1 VNWGLFRL
9 GIALFCL
16 FAGGLASGIGR
27 QDRPHM
33 RVAFASQSQRAGSA
47 ERLTAP
53 WSFAVSGDSR
63 NCGDVVMPA
72 IAAGATKAGTA
83 FYWHLGDFRAIYN
96 FDEDIQHQPEYVA
109 KPLNIAAYE
118 DLSWKDFI
126 ANQLMPFGTLP
137 VYLGIGNHETILPKT
152 REEYLIQ
159 FADWLET
166 PRLREQ
172 RLSDDPRDFQLRT
185 YYHWIQG
192 GVDFFNLDNAT
203 PEKFDREQIT
213 WFEKTLKAASSNT
226 QVRTVIIGMHEALP
240 ESISENHSMNQSPAG
255 VESGNRVYA
264 DLLKLE
270 NESHKH
276 VYILASHSHYF
287 MEGIFNTDYWRT
299 HGGVL
304 PGWIIGTAGAQRYAL
319 PQDSTSATVAETD
332 VYGFLVG
339 TINPDGEVEFAFRRL
354 AETDIPAP
362 VAERYTHD
370 FVHWC
375 FTENSVAH

>member
-213 WFEKTLKAASSNT
+213 WFEKTLKAA
-226 QVRTVIIGMHEALP
+226 A
-240 ESISENHSMNQSPAG
+240 
-255 VESGNRVYA
+255 
-264 DLLKLE
+264 
-270 NESHKH
+270 
-276 VYILASHSHYF
+276 
-287 MEGIFNTDYWRT
+287 
-299 HGGVL
+299 
-304 PGWIIGTAGAQRYAL
+304 
-319 PQDSTSATVAETD
+319 
-332 VYGFLVG
+332 
-339 TINPDGEVEFAFRRL
+339 
-354 AETDIPAP
+354 
-362 VAERYTHD
+362 
-370 FVHWC
+370 
-375 FTENSVAH
+375 